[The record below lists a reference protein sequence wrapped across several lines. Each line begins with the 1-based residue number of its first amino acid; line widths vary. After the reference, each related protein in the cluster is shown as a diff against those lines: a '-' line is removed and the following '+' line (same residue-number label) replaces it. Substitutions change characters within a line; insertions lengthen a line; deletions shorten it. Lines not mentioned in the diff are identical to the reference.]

1 MLMSDQDILMN
12 PDLKFKQSMS
22 ILSRFRPTK
31 KPIKTKF
38 QPVDAASTGKT
49 AMLKIISLV
58 SIAIVMFLIFFVY
71 GLTSSIKID
80 KQLSSIKDVYFPV
93 LEQIDVTIVNI
104 DRIEGFLIQAVMT
117 GEVEELNKAREV
129 YSRTLN
135 LLTQIRT
142 HYPEQD
148 EALGNLHYQFESYFT
163 FAEKTTQT
171 LLAHAGNDALNQSVQ
186 MNQLLQT
193 LRQQIGSFRE
203 LSYQNFLS
211 TLDETHQT
219 TTFNF
224 YTSIGVGAINLLF
237 IAILVFFIRLL
248 NSNNHTIS
256 NALEKTATLLNHSEQ
271 GFFTFGSDL
280 HIMDP
285 YSQACVALFNQIPTG
300 NRADKLLFPYA
311 QNSTKRK
318 LMRTCIEDALQAKTP
333 YLANMYLALIPTEL
347 RIDGKILIAQYIPIH
362 HGIMVVLSNIT
373 ERVEADKKAQDE
385 KNNIAMILAA
395 VTDSTDFTNT
405 INDFKSFCIA
415 GSKPWLHLEISHLY
429 RAIHTFKGSLN
440 QFRLTHVPAALHEI
454 ENLIHELPS
463 LTTLLG
469 DVSSYEV
476 EVTVFGGDW
485 LGLLD
490 KDLHVV
496 TEALGENF
504 FTRGGIIPLHI
515 EEVVAFE
522 RLANQ
527 LLRTPHVASE
537 HVPVL
542 KKLTELRAI
551 SLHEELASFNKL
563 AQQVANKLEKEIL
576 PLEITGEDLRLDP
589 NIYRQF
595 FLSLGH
601 VIRNAI
607 DHGIE
612 DPESRFAKGKHEAGT
627 ISCTSNVLSNKFI
640 LSIQDD
646 GAGINETALRLRAF
660 KSLDTEQPH
669 YSLADLVFTD
679 GLSSRTGVSELSGR
693 GVGMAAVRAEVLSL
707 GGTVSVTTVPEQ
719 GTQFIFN
726 IPILTNS
733 TL

>member
-256 NALEKTATLLNHSEQ
+256 NVLEKTATLLNHSEQ

-373 ERVEADKKAQDE
+373 EQVEADKKAQDE
-385 KNNIAMILAA
+385 KNNIAMISAA
-395 VTDSTDFTNT
+395 VTDSTDFIST

-454 ENLIHELPS
+454 ENLIHELPF

-537 HVPVL
+537 HKPVL

>member
-38 QPVDAASTGKT
+38 ELADAASTGRT

-129 YSRTLN
+129 YRRTLN

-163 FAEKTTQT
+163 FAEKTTQI
-171 LLAHAGNDALNQSVQ
+171 LLAHAGNDALNQSIQ

-256 NALEKTATLLNHSEQ
+256 NALEKTAALLNHSEQ

-280 HIMDP
+280 HIMGP
-285 YSQACVALFNQIPTG
+285 YSQACVALFSQIPTG

-347 RIDGKILIAQYIPIH
+347 RIDGKILIAEYIPIH

-385 KNNIAMILAA
+385 KNNMAMILAA

-463 LTTLLG
+463 LTSLLG

-490 KDLHVV
+490 KDLNVV
-496 TEALGENF
+496 TEALGENL

-542 KKLTELRAI
+542 QKLTELRAI

-563 AQQVANKLEKEIL
+563 AQQVANKLEKEML

-627 ISCTSNVLSNKFI
+627 ISCTSNVFSKKFI

-660 KSLDTEQPH
+660 KPLDTEQAH

-693 GVGMAAVRAEVLSL
+693 GVGMAAVHAEVLSL

-726 IPILTNS
+726 IPILKNS

>member
-318 LMRTCIEDALQAKTP
+318 LMRTCIEDALQAQTP

-347 RIDGKILIAQYIPIH
+347 RIDGKILIAKYIPIH

-373 ERVEADKKAQDE
+373 EQVEADKKAQDE
-385 KNNIAMILAA
+385 KNNMAMISAA
-395 VTDSTDFTNT
+395 VTDSNDFIST

-504 FTRGGIIPLHI
+504 FTRGRIIPLHI

-660 KSLDTEQPH
+660 KSLDTEQAH

-693 GVGMAAVRAEVLSL
+693 GVGMAAVHAEVLSL

>member
-256 NALEKTATLLNHSEQ
+256 NVLEKTATLLNHSEQ

-385 KNNIAMILAA
+385 KNNIAMISAA
-395 VTDSTDFTNT
+395 VTDSTDFIST

-660 KSLDTEQPH
+660 KSLDTEQAH
-669 YSLADLVFTD
+669 YSLADLIFTD